1 MLLIL
6 LGLLFGV
13 LIGLLIPYQMPTA
26 TAKYVSVSF
35 LAGLDS
41 VLGGTRAGI
50 EKKFDFT
57 VFASGFVT
65 NLLLA
70 ALLTWVGDVLG
81 VDIYIAAL
89 VTFGMRIFQN
99 LGYIRRDLIHH
110 PGPKERSTL
119 EDQLPIGPP

>member
-13 LIGLLIPYQMPTA
+13 LIGLLIPYQLPTA

-50 EKKFDFT
+50 EKKFDFA
-57 VFASGFVT
+57 VFVSGFIT

-110 PGPKERSTL
+110 PAPPEASTL
-119 EDQLPIGPP
+119 DDLVPH

>member
-1 MLLIL
+1 MLVIL
-6 LGLLFGV
+6 LGLLLGV

-50 EKKFDFT
+50 EKKFDFL
-57 VFASGFVT
+57 VFGSGFVT

-70 ALLTWVGDVLG
+70 ALLTWVGDRLG
-81 VDIYIAAL
+81 VEIY
-89 VTFGMRIFQN
+89 Q
-99 LGYIRRDLIHH
+99 
-110 PGPKERSTL
+110 
-119 EDQLPIGPP
+119 IGRAHV